1 VGSNEIREK
10 VLDTIKANIEEIEI
24 SAEQSDEDLLQ
35 HGMDSITF
43 IQIVVALENTLEIE
57 IPDEKLLLEE
67 MGTLNKMIN
76 VVTAA
81 LNAKETI

>member
-1 VGSNEIREK
+1 MGSNEIREK